1 MEKREVTAWGTRAEK
16 SSPVYRSLWS
26 TLAPKWMVVTLA
38 IMLLGVWGHYT
49 LVVINLIRIKK
60 ESRKKKD

>member
-38 IMLLGVWGHYT
+38 VDAAWCVGPLHLCYHQP
-49 LVVINLIRIKK
+49 
-60 ESRKKKD
+60 